1 MFFLLYFKGNLSKTL
16 NMIKAASKREKHI
29 NNFEYFRAI
38 YLLFL
43 SDSIIFADKSVKKK
57 KYNPMKYKTIFKA
70 RRGLAFLAMMTM
82 FVMGMES
89 ASVKSLHQ
97 LQQEFIDRRFGMFI
111 HFNMPTFYDQD
122 WPDPDAPVTV
132 FNPTRLDCRGWAK
145 AAREAGM
152 SYGCLTSKHHS
163 GFCIWDTKTTD
174 YNVMNSPLHRDV
186 VKEYAD
192 AFRAEGLEV
201 YLYYS
206 ILDTHHRLRP
216 HMITP
221 AHTQMIK
228 DQLTELLTHYGK
240 IAAIIIDGWDAP
252 WSRISYDEV
261 PFEDIYLHIKALQ
274 PECLVM
280 DLNAA
285 KYPRE
290 ALFYTDIKSY
300 EQGAGQHISTQQNR
314 LPALAC
320 LPLQSSWFW
329 KSSFPTDKL
338 KDPEELVKQMIE
350 PYGDAYCTFILNVA
364 PNREGRIDDNAL
376 AALRKIGL
384 LWTRR
389 GHVANLPEAPS
400 PIISSNLA
408 KNRPSEGTW
417 SDDYAIYDFANDD
430 DFGSC
435 WNSNREV
442 ITPWWSVTLECEKPF
457 NMVVITDRTDNRLQ
471 RYRIEYLESK
481 GWKTLFEGPS
491 PCRERVKIHRFP
503 TVWGS
508 QIRLTVLESRERTS
522 IAEVGVYFERNVL
535 EQ

>member
-1 MFFLLYFKGNLSKTL
+1 
-16 NMIKAASKREKHI
+16 
-29 NNFEYFRAI
+29 
-38 YLLFL
+38 
-43 SDSIIFADKSVKKK
+43 
-57 KYNPMKYKTIFKA
+57 MKYKTIFKA

>member
-1 MFFLLYFKGNLSKTL
+1 
-16 NMIKAASKREKHI
+16 MIKAASKREKHI

>member
-1 MFFLLYFKGNLSKTL
+1 MT
-16 NMIKAASKREKHI
+16 KRYK
-29 NNFEYFRAI
+29 
-38 YLLFL
+38 YLLAAL
-43 SDSIIFADKSVKKK
+43 SLCLL
-57 KYNPMKYKTIFKA
+57 PTI
-70 RRGLAFLAMMTM
+70 
-82 FVMGMES
+82 S
-89 ASVKSLHQ
+89 ASGENLLSPATQTAGWEKSLHK

-122 WPDPDAPVTV
+122 WPDPDAPAER
-132 FNPTRLDCRGWAK
+132 FNPTRLDCRQWAK
-145 AAREAGM
+145 AAKSAGM
-152 SYGCLTSKHHS
+152 SYGCLTTKHHS

-174 YNVMNSPLHRDV
+174 YNVMNSPLRRDV
-186 VKEYAD
+186 VREYAD

-216 HMITP
+216 HMIT
-221 AHTQMIK
+221 AQHVQMIK
-228 DQLTELLTHYGK
+228 DQLTELFTNYGR
-240 IAAIIIDGWDAP
+240 IGAIIIDGWDAP

-261 PFEDIYLHIKALQ
+261 PFEDIYRHIKALQ

-300 EQGAGQHISTQQNR
+300 EQGAGQRISTQQNR

-329 KSSFPTDKL
+329 KTSFPTDKL
-338 KDPEELVKQMIE
+338 KDPEEMVRQNIE
-350 PYGDAYCTFILNVA
+350 PYGEAYCTFILNVA
-364 PNREGRIDDNAL
+364 PNREGLMDDNAL
-376 AALRKIGL
+376 TALKEIGE
-384 LWTRR
+384 LWKKR
-389 GHVANLPEAPS
+389 GHVADVPQAEA

-408 KNRPSEGTW
+408 KNSPAEGSW

-430 DFGSC
+430 DFNSC

-442 ITPWWSVTLECEKPF
+442 KEPWWRVSFEREKAF
-457 NMVVITDRTDNRLQ
+457 NMVVITDRNDDRLQ
-471 RYRIEYLESK
+471 RYRLEYLSPE
-481 GWKTLFEGPS
+481 GWKTLFEGQS
-491 PCRERVKIHRFP
+491 PCKERVKIHRFP

-508 QIRLTVLESRERTS
+508 QVRLTVLESKGVAS
-522 IAEVGVYFERNVL
+522 VAEVGVYCERR
-535 EQ
+535 